1 MPNYQL
7 LTMSNVLSIS
17 PTEVIHYL
25 KMSCQIPGVIE
36 GIVTRK
42 VITDA
47 ALKAGITVEEEELQQ
62 EGDRLRFVKKLVKA
76 ADTFAWLKTHHL
88 SIDEFEEL
96 VYNTVLSKKV
106 AHHLFSNKVEAFF
119 CQNQLDFVKAVTY
132 EVIFDDYDLALE
144 LFYALQE
151 NELTFPEIARE
162 YIPIPELR
170 RAGGYQGIQRRKD
183 FRPEI
188 ASSVFAATPPEI
200 IKPIV
205 SSKGVYLIWVEEI
218 IQPELNEQ
226 LREQIISDLFN
237 GWLKQQIQHLQINAQ
252 LEDNP
257 VNTSLSKEILKQ
269 A

>member
-1 MPNYQL
+1 MKN
-7 LTMSNVLSIS
+7 TLSIS
-17 PTEVIHYL
+17 SKDVIHHL
-25 KMSCQIPGVIE
+25 KMSCQIPHIVE
-36 GIVTRK
+36 GIATRK
-42 VITDA
+42 IIADVAST
-47 ALKAGITVEEEELQQ
+47 AGITVDDEELQQ
-62 EGDRLRFVKKLVKA
+62 EGDRLRFAKKLVKA
-76 ADTFAWLKTHHL
+76 ADTWAWLKAHHL

-96 VYNTVLSKKV
+96 VYNNVLAKKV
-106 AHHLFSNKVEAFF
+106 AHHLFTDKVEAFF
-119 CQNQLDFVKAVTY
+119 YQNQLDFVKAVTY
-132 EVIFDDYDLALE
+132 EVIFDNYDLALE

-205 SSKGVYLIWVEEI
+205 SPKGVYLIWVEEI
-218 IQPELNEQ
+218 IQPKLDEQ

-252 LEDNP
+252 LEDNL
-257 VNTSLSKEILKQ
+257 VNISLNKEIIKQ